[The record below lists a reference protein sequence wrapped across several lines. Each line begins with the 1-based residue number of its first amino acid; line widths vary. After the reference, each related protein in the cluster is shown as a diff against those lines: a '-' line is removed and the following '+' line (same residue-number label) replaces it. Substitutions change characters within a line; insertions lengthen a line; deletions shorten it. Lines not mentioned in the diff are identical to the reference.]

1 MPLHAAAPAPC
12 RTRFFL
18 LVAFVTKEEKKKSLE
33 QHMPWL
39 NSQMISDNYLS
50 VQTNELTILKFD
62 LEYFSQ
68 KTYIV
73 FFLQKSH
80 HLKITWL
87 GICLG

>member
-1 MPLHAAAPAPC
+1 
-12 RTRFFL
+12 
-18 LVAFVTKEEKKKSLE
+18 
-33 QHMPWL
+33 MPWL

-73 FFLQKSH
+73 FFFLQKSH
-80 HLKITWL
+80 HLEITWL